1 MLTIKQPS
9 LSIIKS
15 RARLKHYSSTRL
27 VMKSHNSTSAQ
38 KQYNKYILK
47 TDTELYAIE
56 GNVAL
61 HLYA

>member
-1 MLTIKQPS
+1 
-9 LSIIKS
+9 
-15 RARLKHYSSTRL
+15 
-27 VMKSHNSTSAQ
+27 MKSHNSTSAQ